1 LLPLNVKESHY
12 RSGSYSP
19 VSHRATR
26 NLPENTIDVRGRQ
39 DKNAPVAGHCL
50 DGARSPC
57 STSSRRI
64 KYQMSEIAVIANQK
78 RILKNQKEIIAN
90 QTKIKSNQEAIKR
103 NQATILKNQG
113 SLNTI
118 IKNQK
123 QILALLKK

>member
-1 LLPLNVKESHY
+1 MKM
-12 RSGSYSP
+12 RQSP
-19 VSHRATR
+19 GI
-26 NLPENTIDVRGRQ
+26 NLMG
-39 DKNAPVAGHCL
+39 L
-50 DGARSPC
+50 
-57 STSSRRI
+57 SRRALLHAERI
-64 KYQMSEIAVIANQK
+64 NNKMSENDVIANQK
-78 RILKNQKEIIAN
+78 RILNNQKEIIAN